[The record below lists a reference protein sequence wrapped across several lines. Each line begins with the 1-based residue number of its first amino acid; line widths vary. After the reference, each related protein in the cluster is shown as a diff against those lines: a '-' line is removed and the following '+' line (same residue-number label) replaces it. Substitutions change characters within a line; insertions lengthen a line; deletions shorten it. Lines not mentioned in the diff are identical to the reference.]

1 MSIVK
6 NSPEFL
12 DCSDR
17 TACRSWVAEID
28 GKPEDEAKT
37 MLGLVDTVQCSVLF
51 ILDILCVSSSF
62 ALFISKFCRKVILK
76 R

>member
-51 ILDILCVSSSF
+51 ILDILCDSSSVV
-62 ALFISKFCRKVILK
+62 FISMFCRKVILK